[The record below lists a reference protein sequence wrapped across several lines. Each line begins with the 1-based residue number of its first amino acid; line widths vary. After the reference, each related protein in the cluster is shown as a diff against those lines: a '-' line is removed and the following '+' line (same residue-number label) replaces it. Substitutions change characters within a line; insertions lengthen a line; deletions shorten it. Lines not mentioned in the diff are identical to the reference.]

1 MAKVSDFG
9 LSTAHSLF
17 VKGRVVDNPMWL
29 AVEVIRGEAFSLK
42 SDVYSYGIILWELI
56 TCQPPFREHLEAS
69 MFWFDLEQKIMN
81 GMSTLSCTIIV
92 IDQYLCYYL
101 KNNPNVLI

>member
-81 GMSTLSCTIIV
+81 GMSTPRCTITTAR
-92 IDQYLCYYL
+92 
-101 KNNPNVLI
+101 